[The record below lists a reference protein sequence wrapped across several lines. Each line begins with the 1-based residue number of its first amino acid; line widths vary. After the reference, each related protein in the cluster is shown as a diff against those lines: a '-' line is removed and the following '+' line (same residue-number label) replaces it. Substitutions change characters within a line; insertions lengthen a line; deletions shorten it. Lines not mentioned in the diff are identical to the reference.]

1 MIKELRKSEA
11 GVTLLELLL
20 VMALLGILFA
30 IVSGFFLQALALYG
44 RQSGDTAV
52 QSDLRYAMDYMVREL
67 RTAKAVLSITEN
79 GSKIT
84 YTAGQGTPSTRYF
97 QLRGST
103 IQRYDNQPLCQY
115 VGSLQFAYDNE
126 TAKAAISL
134 SSVTVVPGRNFPYN
148 LYTSVVLR
156 NAPR

>member
-1 MIKELRKSEA
+1 
-11 GVTLLELLL
+11 
-20 VMALLGILFA
+20 MALLGILFA
-30 IVSGFFLQALALYG
+30 IVSGFLLQAFAVYG
-44 RQSGDTAV
+44 RQSIDTAV
-52 QSDLRYAMDYMVREL
+52 QSDLRYGMDYMAREL

-103 IQRYDNQPLCQY
+103 IQRYDTQPLCQY
-115 VGSLQFAYDNE
+115 VGGLQFAYDDE
-126 TAKAAISL
+126 AVKVAISV
-134 SSVTVVPGRNFPYN
+134 SSVSVVPGRNLPYN